1 MGQIMDIKEFQKK
14 LIEKINEK
22 TENAVIEA
30 KEVIGNNG
38 VKRHGLVMKGTT
50 QYTNPVIYIDKE
62 YERYSDEEEIDDIY
76 DISQRIIQIY
86 ELSKNEDIGQEEM
99 VKNINDWNWAK
110 NKVMFT
116 LVNTDKNKEVL
127 KAVPSTPFLDLS
139 YTYYIQLQNCNFE
152 NGNVRIKNEY
162 LDRWDITLEELH
174 KQAVKNL
181 MKFTEEEMEPMVDVV
196 LKILFEGNNEFK
208 EEGTKFIREVKSES
222 EYSEM
227 HVLSTTSHI
236 YGAVYMF
243 YSSKIKALADKLDS
257 DLYIL
262 PSSIHELI
270 LIPVLEN
277 EEVETL
283 REMVNQV
290 NEESVENIDYL
301 SDNVYRF
308 NRNTEEICI
317 A

>member
-1 MGQIMDIKEFQKK
+1 MEQIMDIKEFQKK
-14 LIEKINEK
+14 LIETINEK

-116 LVNTDKNKEVL
+116 LVNTEKNKEVL

-139 YTYYIQLQNCNFE
+139 YTYYIQLQNGNFE

-162 LDRWDITLEELH
+162 LDRWNITLEELH

-208 EEGTKFIREVKSES
+208 EEGTKFIREVNSES

-243 YSSKIKALADKLDS
+243 YSSKIKSLADKLDS

-283 REMVNQV
+283 RKMVNQV

>member
-14 LIEKINEK
+14 LIETINEK

-181 MKFTEEEMEPMVDVV
+181 MKFTEEEMEPRVDVV

-208 EEGTKFIREVKSES
+208 EEGTKFIRDVNSES

>member
-1 MGQIMDIKEFQKK
+1 MEQIMDIKEFQKK
-14 LIEKINEK
+14 LVETINEK

-38 VKRHGLVMKGTT
+38 VKRHGLVMKGIT

-116 LVNTDKNKEVL
+116 LVNTDKNKEML

-139 YTYYIQLQNCNFE
+139 YTYYIQLQNGNFE

-196 LKILFEGNNEFK
+196 LKILFEGNDEFK
-208 EEGTKFIREVKSES
+208 EEGTKFIREVNSES

>member
-1 MGQIMDIKEFQKK
+1 MEQIMDIKEFQKK
-14 LIEKINEK
+14 LIETINEK

-116 LVNTDKNKEVL
+116 LVNTEKNKEVL
-127 KAVPSTPFLDLS
+127 KVVPSTPFLDLS
-139 YTYYIQLQNCNFE
+139 YTYYIQLQNGNLE

-162 LDRWDITLEELH
+162 LDRWNITLEELH

-208 EEGTKFIREVKSES
+208 EEGTKFIREVNSES

-270 LIPVLEN
+270 LIPALEN

>member
-1 MGQIMDIKEFQKK
+1 MEQIMDIKEFQKK
-14 LIEKINEK
+14 LIETINEK

-116 LVNTDKNKEVL
+116 LVNTEKNKEVL

-139 YTYYIQLQNCNFE
+139 YTYYIQLQNGNFE

-162 LDRWDITLEELH
+162 LDRWNITLEELH

-181 MKFTEEEMEPMVDVV
+181 MKFTEEEMEHMVDVV

-208 EEGTKFIREVKSES
+208 EEGTKFIREVNSES

-283 REMVNQV
+283 RKMVNQV

>member
-1 MGQIMDIKEFQKK
+1 MEQIMDIKEFQKK
-14 LIEKINEK
+14 LIETINEK

-116 LVNTDKNKEVL
+116 LVNTEKNKEVL

-139 YTYYIQLQNCNFE
+139 YTYYIQLQNGNLE

-162 LDRWDITLEELH
+162 LYRWNITLEELH

-208 EEGTKFIREVKSES
+208 EEGTKFIREVNSES

-270 LIPVLEN
+270 LIPALEN

>member
-1 MGQIMDIKEFQKK
+1 MEQIMDIKEFQKK
-14 LIEKINEK
+14 LIETINEK

-38 VKRHGLVMKGTT
+38 VKRPGLVMKGTT

-116 LVNTDKNKEVL
+116 LVNTEKNKEVL

-139 YTYYIQLQNCNFE
+139 YTYYIQLQNGNFE

-162 LDRWDITLEELH
+162 LDRWNITLEELH

-208 EEGTKFIREVKSES
+208 EEGTKFIREVNSES

-283 REMVNQV
+283 RKMVNQV

>member
-14 LIEKINEK
+14 LIETINEK

-116 LVNTDKNKEVL
+116 LVNTEKNKEVL

-139 YTYYIQLQNCNFE
+139 YTYYIQLQNGNFE

-181 MKFTEEEMEPMVDVV
+181 MKFTKEEMEPMVDVV

-208 EEGTKFIREVKSES
+208 EEGTKFIREVNSES

>member
-14 LIEKINEK
+14 LIETINEK

-208 EEGTKFIREVKSES
+208 EEGTKFIREVNSES

>member
-1 MGQIMDIKEFQKK
+1 
-14 LIEKINEK
+14 
-22 TENAVIEA
+22 
-30 KEVIGNNG
+30 
-38 VKRHGLVMKGTT
+38 
-50 QYTNPVIYIDKE
+50 
-62 YERYSDEEEIDDIY
+62 
-76 DISQRIIQIY
+76 
-86 ELSKNEDIGQEEM
+86 
-99 VKNINDWNWAK
+99 
-110 NKVMFT
+110 
-116 LVNTDKNKEVL
+116 
-127 KAVPSTPFLDLS
+127 
-139 YTYYIQLQNCNFE
+139 
-152 NGNVRIKNEY
+152 
-162 LDRWDITLEELH
+162 
-174 KQAVKNL
+174 
-181 MKFTEEEMEPMVDVV
+181 
-196 LKILFEGNNEFK
+196 
-208 EEGTKFIREVKSES
+208 
-222 EYSEM
+222 
-227 HVLSTTSHI
+227 
-236 YGAVYMF
+236 MF

>member
-14 LIEKINEK
+14 LIETINEK

-139 YTYYIQLQNCNFE
+139 YTYYIQLQNGNFE

-181 MKFTEEEMEPMVDVV
+181 MKFTEEKMEPMVDVV

-208 EEGTKFIREVKSES
+208 EEGTKFIREVNSES

-277 EEVETL
+277 EEVEIL

>member
-1 MGQIMDIKEFQKK
+1 
-14 LIEKINEK
+14 
-22 TENAVIEA
+22 
-30 KEVIGNNG
+30 
-38 VKRHGLVMKGTT
+38 
-50 QYTNPVIYIDKE
+50 
-62 YERYSDEEEIDDIY
+62 
-76 DISQRIIQIY
+76 
-86 ELSKNEDIGQEEM
+86 
-99 VKNINDWNWAK
+99 
-110 NKVMFT
+110 
-116 LVNTDKNKEVL
+116 
-127 KAVPSTPFLDLS
+127 
-139 YTYYIQLQNCNFE
+139 
-152 NGNVRIKNEY
+152 
-162 LDRWDITLEELH
+162 
-174 KQAVKNL
+174 

-196 LKILFEGNNEFK
+196 LKILFEGNDEFK
-208 EEGTKFIREVKSES
+208 EEGTKFIREVNSES

>member
-14 LIEKINEK
+14 LIETINEK

-116 LVNTDKNKEVL
+116 IVNTDKNKEVL
-127 KAVPSTPFLDLS
+127 KAVPSTPFLDLR

-208 EEGTKFIREVKSES
+208 EEGTKFIREVNSES

>member
-1 MGQIMDIKEFQKK
+1 MEQIMDIKEFQKK
-14 LIEKINEK
+14 LIETINEK

-116 LVNTDKNKEVL
+116 DKNKEVL

-139 YTYYIQLQNCNFE
+139 YTYYIQLQNGNFE

-208 EEGTKFIREVKSES
+208 EEGTKFIREVNSES

>member
-14 LIEKINEK
+14 LIETINEK

-62 YERYSDEEEIDDIY
+62 YERYSDEEEMDDIY

-139 YTYYIQLQNCNFE
+139 YTYYIQLQNSNFE

-208 EEGTKFIREVKSES
+208 EEGTKFIRELNSES

-308 NRNTEEICI
+308 DRNTEEICI

>member
-1 MGQIMDIKEFQKK
+1 
-14 LIEKINEK
+14 
-22 TENAVIEA
+22 
-30 KEVIGNNG
+30 
-38 VKRHGLVMKGTT
+38 
-50 QYTNPVIYIDKE
+50 
-62 YERYSDEEEIDDIY
+62 
-76 DISQRIIQIY
+76 
-86 ELSKNEDIGQEEM
+86 M

-208 EEGTKFIREVKSES
+208 EEGTKFIREVNSES